1 MHPDGEPARDNTHE
15 DGADGEQHH
24 KRQRR
29 QDAVDAAVVHRLG
42 DVEGG
47 AAPVSAEA
55 CVRAGAGAAATK
67 GGLRVASVVGVVVVP
82 TPPS

>member
-55 CVRAGAGAAATK
+55 CVRAGAATAK
-67 GGLRVASVVGVVVVP
+67 GGLCVGSVLGVVAVP